1 MMPMIKLE
9 LPYPPSVN
17 NYWQASGHRRF
28 ISKEGV
34 AFSKAVAEVVK
45 NQKAPS
51 FEDRRLGIDVTI
63 HPRSKRKFDLDNTLK
78 AILDALMKAGM
89 YNDDSQ
95 IDYIEVFRGDPVD
108 KGMAVILLYEI
119 NPLYKINPY
128 YQQFQLGE

>member
-1 MMPMIKLE
+1 MSPTVRLE

-17 NYWQASGHRRF
+17 SYWRANGHRRF

-34 AFSKAVAEVVK
+34 AFTREVDLIIKMSKVK
-45 NQKAPS
+45 S
-51 FEDRRLGIDVTI
+51 FEGKRLAISVVI

-95 IDYIEVFRGDPVD
+95 IGYIEIARGEAVK
-108 KGMAVILLYEI
+108 KGKAVINLNEFYGDT
-119 NPLYKINPY
+119 NGTSK
-128 YQQFQLGE
+128 